1 MRPVAILP
9 LTFLALAPAAA
20 QDPGAIAP
28 PRRTVLDAPVEVEL
42 LPDAA
47 GRPGVMVFVNGRG
60 PWRFAIDLGAN
71 ALVVSESLVTQAG
84 LGPITP
90 DTVSVMT
97 GTVPVATIEVGGA
110 RFEGMVAGVYPLP
123 AGFHGV
129 LGYNVFAE
137 LLMTFDFPARRFRL
151 SRDQLPAPDGRTVL
165 AVAQP
170 DAGRLAYLG
179 LPADVTVG
187 DPGVQPHVPFVL
199 GSLRGSAV
207 LDTQAGGYF
216 YLPDS
221 LMHDFV
227 TGADTARFAGR
238 GPNMGQM
245 NMARMRVDAALTVAG
260 YETVRP
266 IVTFRDRPGP
276 MLGMAFLSQFVLSF
290 DQRTQRVSLTGPP
303 RRIVIPPEPW
313 ESDAPAT
320 AATPANLSEF
330 VGTYGNRRITLTD
343 GTLYLQR
350 TDGPATPTVDE
361 TGRRREA
368 PRLAMVPTGPDA
380 FTLAQVPAAAITFV
394 REGNRVVAIR
404 VRLPDGTWEQA
415 GRSGG

>member
-1 MRPVAILP
+1 MRSAAVLPFIVLAIVPVA
-9 LTFLALAPAAA
+9 A
-20 QDPGAIAP
+20 QEPGAIAP
-28 PRRTVLDAPVEVEL
+28 PQRTILEAPVEVEL

-47 GRPGVMVFVNGRG
+47 GRPGVMVLVNGRG

-84 LGPITP
+84 LGPITS

-97 GTVPVATIEVGGA
+97 GTVPVTTIELGGA

-123 AGFHGV
+123 PGFHGI

-151 SRDQLPAPDGRTVL
+151 SRNELPSPDGRTVL

-179 LPADVTVG
+179 LPADATVG
-187 DPGVQPHVPFVL
+187 DPGVQPHVPFVI
-199 GSLRGSAV
+199 GTVRGSAV

-221 LMHDFV
+221 LMQDFS
-227 TGADTARFAGR
+227 TGADTSRFAGR

-245 NMARMRVDAALTVAG
+245 SMARLRVDAPLTVAG

-290 DQRTQRVSLTGPP
+290 DQRNQRVALTGPP
-303 RRIVIPPEPW
+303 PRIVLPPEPW
-313 ESDAPAT
+313 ESDAPAV
-320 AATPANLSEF
+320 AANLIDY
-330 VGTYGNRRITLTD
+330 VGTYGNRAITLTD
-343 GTLYLQR
+343 GKLYVQR

-380 FTLAQVPAAAITFV
+380 FTLELVPAAAIAFV
-394 REGNRVVAIR
+394 REGGRVVAIR